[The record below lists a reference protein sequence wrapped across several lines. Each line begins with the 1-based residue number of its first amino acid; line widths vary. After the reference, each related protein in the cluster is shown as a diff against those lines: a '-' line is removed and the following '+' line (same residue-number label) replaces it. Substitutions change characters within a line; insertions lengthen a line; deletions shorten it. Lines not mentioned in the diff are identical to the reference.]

1 MIKVEYLADQEG
13 ANRIGSCV
21 SCGKYCE
28 DDPKMVR
35 VFLGHKKTG
44 FLQGMQIC
52 LCDKCRRELYEKI

>member
-13 ANRIGSCV
+13 ADRIGSCV
-21 SCGKYCE
+21 ACAKYSE

-35 VFLGHKKTG
+35 VILGHKKTG
-44 FLQGMQIC
+44 YLHGMQIC